1 MIENIDLLNI
11 RNKTGTKSV
20 SNKLVNSEQ
29 GNFKQ
34 VLDKEIDIIKNSN
47 KLKTPPSKVIDK
59 RLMDVCVQME
69 SLFVS
74 KMLKTMRNTVPKSD
88 FINGGFAEEVFEDML
103 FDEYALSLSKNTKL
117 GIAAMLYE
125 DLSKR

>member
-1 MIENIDLLNI
+1 MIENIDLINI
-11 RNKTGTKSV
+11 KNTTGEKSI
-20 SNKLVNSEQ
+20 SNKLTNRVQ

-34 VLDKEIDIIKNSN
+34 VLDKEIDSLKNTNKSN
-47 KLKTPPSKVIDK
+47 IPGSKIIDK
-59 RLMDVCVQME
+59 KLMDVCIEME

-74 KMLKTMRNTVPKSD
+74 KMLKTMRNTIPKNE

-103 FDEYALSLSKNTKL
+103 FDKYALSLSKNSNL

-125 DLSKR
+125 DMS